1 MIDKV
6 ETLITYAKNSEIP
19 VLVDF
24 LFGEDFPDET
34 IINAN
39 INKTELASIYLT
51 ISDVYKNIG
60 DLDKVLEYSQKVYDI
75 KKSLGLPI
83 PSTRPFVINPI
94 PELLIFDRWVKKTGG
109 RDEHRRRVYEILNS
123 ENIRYCIK
131 TDL

>member
-39 INKTELASIYLT
+39 INKTELVGHYDGITYEPPKWL
-51 ISDVYKNIG
+51 N
-60 DLDKVLEYSQKVYDI
+60 DLNNNSNQKI
-75 KKSLGLPI
+75 
-83 PSTRPFVINPI
+83 
-94 PELLIFDRWVKKTGG
+94 LLIDRIDSISKEEQTKFI
-109 RDEHRRRVYEILNS
+109 EILKYRQVSTFDIPKGTLIIVTANKIS
-123 ENIRYCIK
+123 KETINEELYSLLAQI
-131 TDL
+131 